1 MIMEKEQIEQILKE
15 EGYPIF
21 MIEKTVAKIE
31 NFCPLV
37 KSAFEKW
44 TQTKEFENIAVENPF
59 PIILLNPIPISTVIA
74 VIISIINSI
83 KILIF
88 RFTFFFIYY
97 IIN

>member
-31 NFCPLV
+31 NFCPLI

-44 TQTKEFENIAVENPF
+44 TQTKEFENIAVEGYSISNLMDKYGMTLVGAF
-59 PIILLNPIPISTVIA
+59 ITLDWLNREPERAKTSLKKG
-74 VIISIINSI
+74 I
-83 KILIF
+83 K
-88 RFTFFFIYY
+88 
-97 IIN
+97 